1 MNTAML
7 GKYGETIAARYLRF
21 HGYDI
26 LTTNFSSRFGEIDII
41 AEDRKFVAF
50 VEVKTRTN
58 GMKYAPADAV
68 DEIKR
73 AKIVATAEMF
83 LQNYKMKRQPR
94 FDIIEVYF
102 DGERPDKLNHI
113 ENAFDAECK

>member
-26 LTTNFSSRFGEIDII
+26 LSANYQTRFGEIDLI
-41 AEDRKFVAF
+41 AEDRKYVTF
-50 VEVKTRTN
+50 VEVKTRTK
-58 GMKYAPADAV
+58 GMISAPADAV
-68 DEIKR
+68 DLAKR
-73 AKIVATAEMF
+73 ERIIATAQFF
-83 LQNYKMKRQPR
+83 LQNYKIKRQPR

-102 DGERPDKLNHI
+102 DGERPEKLNFI
-113 ENAFDAECK
+113 ENAFDAEGK